1 MWIWLSLLNL
11 ELDRKLR
18 ILKFVFKVEYDFDSV
33 MRLEPKL
40 KMDVG
45 LKSRLKM
52 VLEKL
57 D

>member
-1 MWIWLSLLNL
+1 MWIWLNL
-11 ELDRKLR
+11 DLDRKLR